1 MPTLQSAVRD
11 NTHNELL
18 LIREY
23 VCGSDVNAEKDFTI
37 ITPLEVWPEVNS
49 SICESGGDPVFYY
62 RDEK

>member
-37 ITPLEVWPEVNS
+37 ITPLEV
-49 SICESGGDPVFYY
+49 
-62 RDEK
+62 